1 MEQTRPGAVNPR
13 EANAPGPDANPTHGD
28 SDAPGRVSDAENEPS
43 GPLSPPNY
51 IAVEGPIG
59 VGKTTLAR
67 RLADTF
73 HRPLVLEPAMEN
85 PFLDRFYREGR
96 RHALPTQL
104 FFLLHRA
111 NQVANIS
118 RDDMLGAMLVTDF
131 LMEKDRLFAKATL
144 DDNELELYEDI
155 YRSLDIRPPRPDLV
169 VYLQAPVSVLLD
181 RIRRRGIAY
190 EQRIDSE
197 YLTMLTDAYTEFF
210 HYYDSAPLLIINAA
224 EIDFADNEAH
234 YRALVEQV
242 EAMDGVRQYFNPNPT
257 LL

>member
-1 MEQTRPGAVNPR
+1 MESEQGAVDPG
-13 EANAPGPDANPTHGD
+13 EAPH
-28 SDAPGRVSDAENEPS
+28 
-43 GPLSPPNY
+43 Y

-73 HRPLVLEPAMEN
+73 HRPLVLEPSMEN

-96 RHALPTQL
+96 RYALPTQL

-111 NQVANIS
+111 NQVTGFP
-118 RDDMLGAMLVTDF
+118 RDDMLGPILVADF
-131 LMEKDRLFAKATL
+131 LMEKDRLFARATL
-144 DDNELELYEDI
+144 DESELELYEQI
-155 YRSLDIRPPRPDLV
+155 HQSLDLHPPRPDLV
-169 VYLQAPVSVLLD
+169 VYLQAPVAVLLD
-181 RIRRRGIAY
+181 RIRRRGIGY

-197 YLTMLTDAYTEFF
+197 YLASLSDAYTEFF
-210 HYYDSAPLLIINAA
+210 HFYDAAPLLIINAA

-234 YRALVEQV
+234 YRALVQQV
-242 EAMDGVRQYFNPNPT
+242 VRMDSVRQYFNPTPS

>member
-1 MEQTRPGAVNPR
+1 MSTATDSAR
-13 EANAPGPDANPTHGD
+13 ERSKATT
-28 SDAPGRVSDAENEPS
+28 
-43 GPLSPPNY
+43 PPNY

-73 HRPLVLEPAMEN
+73 HRPLVLEPSMEN

-96 RHALPTQL
+96 RYALPTQL

-111 NQVANIS
+111 NQVAGFG
-118 RDDMLGAMLVTDF
+118 RDDMLGPILVTDF

-144 DDNELELYEDI
+144 DANELELYEDI
-155 YRSLDIRPPRPDLV
+155 YERLDLQPPPPDLV
-169 VYLQAPVSVLLD
+169 VYLQAPVSVLLE
-181 RIRRRGIAY
+181 RIRRRGIGY

-197 YLTMLTDAYTEFF
+197 YVTSLSDAYTEFF
-210 HYYDSAPLLIINAA
+210 HFYDKAPLLIINAA
-224 EIDFADNEAH
+224 DIDFADNEDH
-234 YRALVEQV
+234 YRALVTQI
-242 EAMDGVRQYFNPNPT
+242 EAMDGVRQYFNPNPS

>member
-1 MEQTRPGAVNPR
+1 MSLATEQNSRPA
-13 EANAPGPDANPTHGD
+13 
-28 SDAPGRVSDAENEPS
+28 
-43 GPLSPPNY
+43 LSTPNY

-96 RHALPTQL
+96 RYALPTQL

-111 NQVANIS
+111 NQIAGLS
-118 RDDMLGAMLVTDF
+118 RDDMLGPTLVTDF
-131 LMEKDRLFAKATL
+131 LMDKDRLFATATL
-144 DDNELELYEDI
+144 DENELDLYEQI
-155 YRSLDIRPPRPDLV
+155 YQSLDLRPPKPDLV

-181 RIRRRGIAY
+181 RIRRRGIDY

-197 YLTMLTDAYTEFF
+197 YVTLLSDAYTEFF
-210 HYYDSAPLLIINAA
+210 HYYDDAPVLIINAA
-224 EIDFADNEAH
+224 EIDFAENEAH
-234 YRALVEQV
+234 YRALVRQF
-242 EAMDGVRQYFNPNPT
+242 EAMDGARHYFNPNPS

>member
-1 MEQTRPGAVNPR
+1 MAVAASEQQIPEV
-13 EANAPGPDANPTHGD
+13 D
-28 SDAPGRVSDAENEPS
+28 SV
-43 GPLSPPNY
+43 PNY

-96 RHALPTQL
+96 RYALPTQL

-111 NQVANIS
+111 NQIAGLA
-118 RDDMLGAMLVTDF
+118 RDDLLGPILVTDF
-131 LMEKDRLFAKATL
+131 LMEKDRLFAETTL
-144 DDNELELYEDI
+144 DENELDLYTQI
-155 YRSLDIRPPRPDLV
+155 HRSLELRPPTPNLV
-169 VYLQAPVSVLLD
+169 IYLQAPVAVLLD
-181 RIRRRGIAY
+181 RIRRRGIGY

-197 YLTMLTDAYTEFF
+197 YVTLLSDAYTEFF
-210 HYYDSAPLLIINAA
+210 HGYNDAPLLIINAA
-224 EIDFADNEAH
+224 EIDFAENEAH
-234 YRALVEQV
+234 YRALVE
-242 EAMDGVRQYFNPNPT
+242 EIRAMDGVRQYFNPSPS